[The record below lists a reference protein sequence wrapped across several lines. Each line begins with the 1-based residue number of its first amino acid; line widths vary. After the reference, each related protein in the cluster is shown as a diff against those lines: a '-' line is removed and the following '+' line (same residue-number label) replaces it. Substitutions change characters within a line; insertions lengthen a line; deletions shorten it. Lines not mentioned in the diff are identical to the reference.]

1 MKFVLSAL
9 LLLTCGAVATKAQ
22 SCLTQDDVRQML
34 ARIESPSQT
43 TPDQKLREELLKIAI
58 KQRELLM
65 DVVDKDQA
73 KESDRKKLQKLYA
86 DHSEKLCQIHKTRGW
101 HTDAIVGPEGVFAT
115 FYILKNAGTFELQRD
130 LLPVILA
137 VVKKDPSQK
146 PEFAALMDRLRV
158 SAGMKQVF
166 GTEAVTRNGFL
177 VLYP

>member
-43 TPDQKLREELLKIAI
+43 TPDQKLRDELLKIAI

-65 DVVDKDQA
+65 EVVDKDQA

-86 DHSEKLCQIHKTRGW
+86 DHSDKLCQIFKTRG
-101 HTDAIVGPEGVFAT
+101 
-115 FYILKNAGTFELQRD
+115 
-130 LLPVILA
+130 
-137 VVKKDPSQK
+137 
-146 PEFAALMDRLRV
+146 
-158 SAGMKQVF
+158 
-166 GTEAVTRNGFL
+166 
-177 VLYP
+177 